1 MMIQHSLKPTA
12 KPMCRRPLIAGNWKM
27 NLGRQEEA
35 RAFVRRIRPALS
47 QLESIEILL
56 CPPFTVLAS
65 LAEILSHSPLQLGA
79 QTLHWND
86 GGAHTGEISPTMLRG
101 LCRYVIIGH
110 SERRAAGESD
120 DDVHAKVH
128 AALKHD
134 LIPILCFG
142 EDLEQNEAGRTD
154 TVLQSQIRAGLA
166 GLSSQQARRCVLA
179 YEPIW
184 AIGTGRSA
192 SPAEA
197 NRTIGITARGV
208 LADVFGEQTAQ
219 SVRILYGGSVKSE
232 NIAAFTTL
240 PEIDGALVG
249 GASLDE
255 GFVELAR
262 EAARTLDQH

>member
-1 MMIQHSLKPTA
+1 M
-12 KPMCRRPLIAGNWKM
+12 
-27 NLGRQEEA
+27 
-35 RAFVRRIRPALS
+35 AFVRRIRPALS
-47 QLESIEILL
+47 RLESVEILL

-65 LAEILSHSPLQLGA
+65 LADVLAHSPIQLGA
-79 QTLHWND
+79 QTLHCNE
-86 GGAHTGEISPTMLRG
+86 GGAHTGEISPVMLKG

-120 DDVHAKVH
+120 DDVHGKVH
-128 AALKHD
+128 AALRHD

-142 EDLEQNEAGRTD
+142 EDLEQNEAGETD
-154 TVLQSQIRAGLA
+154 TVLQRQIRAGLA
-166 GLSSQQARRCVLA
+166 GLSTDQARRCVLA

-197 NRTIGITARGV
+197 NRTIGITVRGI

-219 SVRILYGGSVKSE
+219 EVRILYGGSVKSE
-232 NIAAFTTL
+232 NIAAFMTL

-249 GASLDE
+249 GASLE
-255 GFVELAR
+255 MGFVELVR
-262 EAARTLDQH
+262 NAARVAAPH

>member
-1 MMIQHSLKPTA
+1 MTRK
-12 KPMCRRPLIAGNWKM
+12 PLIAGNWKM
-27 NLGRQEEA
+27 NLGRSEEA
-35 RAFVRRIRPALS
+35 TAFVRRIRPALS
-47 QLESIEILL
+47 RLESVEILL

-65 LAEILSHSPLQLGA
+65 LAEILSHSPIQLGA
-79 QTLHWND
+79 QTLHWSE
-86 GGAHTGEISPTMLRG
+86 GGAHTGEISPTMLKG

-120 DDVHAKVH
+120 DDVHRKVH
-128 AALKHD
+128 AALEHD
-134 LIPILCFG
+134 LTPILCFG
-142 EDLEQNEAGRTD
+142 ENLEQNEADETGK
-154 TVLQSQIRAGLA
+154 VLQRQIRAGLE
-166 GLSSQQARRCVLA
+166 GLSIDQVRRCVLA

-197 NRTIGITARGV
+197 NRTIGLTVRGV
-208 LADVFGEQTAQ
+208 LAEDLDEQTAQ

-232 NIAAFTTL
+232 NIAAFMTL

-255 GFVELAR
+255 GFVELVR
-262 EAARTLDQH
+262 NAAGLALPH